1 MRGSLAVLA
10 VLLLIPFGAH
20 AQVKDADLSVRLLPS
35 SSDLQASGKV
45 RVGQFLTWF
54 AVATNKGPVAV
65 ENMAVTIDVPTKR
78 FRYWDPN
85 QKQYVVERGNY
96 ELLIGGAS
104 DDVRLRTPVK
114 IVAAP

>member
-20 AQVKDADLSVRLLPS
+20 AQVKDADLSVRLFPS

-65 ENMAVTIDVPTKR
+65 ENMAVTIDVPG
-78 FRYWDPN
+78 
-85 QKQYVVERGNY
+85 E
-96 ELLIGGAS
+96 
-104 DDVRLRTPVK
+104 
-114 IVAAP
+114 IVAIPPGVATCTSWRAIRCASPFQFRGTAAIT